1 MGEAPFPQLDFSLQ
15 PAVCVLSGQELSQ
28 LLLLRNVAALLPFP
42 QDKDEQPDSLRAGLP
57 VVSFSLGD
65 AADFLLGKS
74 RDAEAATSTRLESG
88 GWGHVLGCG

>member
-1 MGEAPFPQLDFSLQ
+1 MKSERHEISSYMSLIHVCDF
-15 PAVCVLSGQELSQ
+15 
-28 LLLLRNVAALLPFP
+28 LLL

-88 GWGHVLGCG
+88 GWGGG